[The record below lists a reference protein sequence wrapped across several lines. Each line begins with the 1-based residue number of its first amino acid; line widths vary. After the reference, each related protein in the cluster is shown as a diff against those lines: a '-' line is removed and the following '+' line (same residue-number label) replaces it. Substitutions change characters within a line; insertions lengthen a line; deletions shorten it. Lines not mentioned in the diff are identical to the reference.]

1 MITFIE
7 FISSISIGYLFG
19 CFQTSFFISKIILK
33 KDIRELGSGNAGASN
48 VTSELGWKFGIIT
61 GILDILKAFSPA
73 ILIIY
78 IFPNSLFH
86 NDLSVIAGSCAVL
99 GHIYPFFLGFKGG
112 KGVASYIGLLFAL
125 SWQFGVAAI
134 FGLIIL
140 TIITDHVFIG
150 SILLYLIIPFFVFFF
165 SDYSFI
171 VLLCT
176 LILCLIGILKHWVNI
191 IRYIHGE
198 ETGLRS
204 VYNKNKSK

>member
-7 FISSISIGYLFG
+7 FISSIFIGYIFG

-48 VTSELGWKFGIIT
+48 VTSELGWKYGVLT
-61 GILDILKAFSPA
+61 GILDILKAFFPA
-73 ILIIY
+73 ILIVY

-86 NDLSVIAGSCAVL
+86 NELLVIAGSCAVL

-125 SWQFGVAAI
+125 NWQFGVAAI

-140 TIITDHVFIG
+140 TIITDFVFIG
-150 SILLYLIIPFFVFFF
+150 SILFYLIVPLFVFFF
-165 SDYSFI
+165 SDYSLI

-191 IRYIHGE
+191 IRFINGK

-204 VYNKNKSK
+204 VYNKNKLK